1 MTLIVGWAVALVLA
15 LFALRRRIAPPFLS
29 PVVLVAG
36 SMLALTLGGAFFYQ
50 DVAMAPGGAGI
61 QLVISDQLVLQTARL
76 LLTATT
82 AFIVGSALVLIRR
95 RQVPSG
101 GPVGFR
107 AMVLSQSTLTAGAVV
122 CVLPLAYAMV
132 VPGLPYLLD
141 RPYYIAT
148 AFGGQLAGIGSQLS
162 IAAVLGCGFLAAAWR
177 GAARVF
183 AVALFAVY
191 LALFFSE
198 ATRGLALAPVL
209 FALGV
214 FVAAPG
220 RRARV
225 GLLVAVAASVVLL
238 PLPLFLRSRTHHG
251 LIPYAGQ
258 LPAYLAQSSP
268 WSVLALT
275 VLISF
280 AVIGVTAY
288 VQPHFPMHDLLI
300 SVNPLPGNSVGWY
313 QIAQVHRLNIYTPY
327 GAVGELGNAG
337 TVAVVAYF
345 VVLGV
350 VMAVL
355 DRRIQEHL
363 RSGLQAPALLVVA
376 LVGLFCL
383 YNQQY
388 NLRQSTRMAY
398 YAVALE
404 VAVSVFL
411 WLRARRDVS
420 AVAAGP
426 DGVEVPASS

>member
-1 MTLIVGWAVALVLA
+1 MTLVVAWSLVCVLA
-15 LFALRRRIAPPFLS
+15 LVALRRWTAPPFLS

-61 QLVISDQLVLQTARL
+61 RLIISDRLVLQTARL
-76 LLTATT
+76 LLTATS
-82 AFIVGSALVLIRR
+82 AFLVGSAVVLVRR
-95 RQVPSG
+95 RQVASG
-101 GPVGFR
+101 GQVAFR
-107 AMVLSQSTLTAGAVV
+107 AMVLSPNALRAGAVV

-148 AFGGQLAGIGSQLS
+148 AFGGQVAGIGSQLS

-183 AVALFAVY
+183 AVVVFAVY
-191 LALFFSE
+191 LAMFFAE

-209 FALGV
+209 FALGA

-225 GLLVAVAASVVLL
+225 GLLAAVVASVVLL
-238 PLPLFLRSRTHHG
+238 PLPLFLRSLTHHG
-251 LIPYAGQ
+251 LIPYAGR
-258 LPAYLAQSSP
+258 LPAYFSQPSA

-288 VQPHFPMHDLLI
+288 VQPHFPLHDLLV

-327 GAVGELGNAG
+327 GAVGELGNSG
-337 TVAVVAYF
+337 MVAVLAYF
-345 VVLGV
+345 LVLGA
-350 VMAVL
+350 VMALL
-355 DRRIQEHL
+355 DRRVQDHL

-398 YAVALE
+398 YALALE
-404 VAVSVFL
+404 LAVTALL
-411 WLRARRDVS
+411 WLRARRDV
-420 AVAAGP
+420 P
-426 DGVEVPASS
+426 EPALLPGR